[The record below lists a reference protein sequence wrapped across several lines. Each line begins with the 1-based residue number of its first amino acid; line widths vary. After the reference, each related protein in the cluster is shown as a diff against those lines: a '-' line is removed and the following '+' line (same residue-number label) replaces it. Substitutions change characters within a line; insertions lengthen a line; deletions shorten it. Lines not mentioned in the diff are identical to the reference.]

1 MDEETYG
8 KGAYDVRKLQCF
20 GLLWCKGLRGQ
31 KIMELYEILQ
41 DEGQTEIY
49 RDDNDDKAYL
59 YMLFYISCEMVVQYE
74 EQVGGKVFQGITIDH
89 ILNTK
94 EEYYQ
99 AGYEKFQK
107 DVFGDE
113 EVLSREDWEKK
124 VLKKADWVIN
134 CKNLREKLG
143 YADDQ
148 K

>member
-1 MDEETYG
+1 
-8 KGAYDVRKLQCF
+8 
-20 GLLWCKGLRGQ
+20 
-31 KIMELYEILQ
+31 MELYEILQ